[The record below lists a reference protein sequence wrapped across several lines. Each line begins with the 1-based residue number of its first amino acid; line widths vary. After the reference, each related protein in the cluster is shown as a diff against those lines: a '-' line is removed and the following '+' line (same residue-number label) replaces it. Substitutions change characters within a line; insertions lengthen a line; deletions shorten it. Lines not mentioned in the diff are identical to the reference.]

1 MTMKFVLP
9 VQIFSDNLNSGDV
22 VCHFETIFENVQT
35 DDAGEKKRKGRKNN
49 VVPLKPVNR
58 LLPICSNCNKIRDDR
73 GYWKQIEGSILDRHD
88 RDFTHGI
95 CPQCAKKLYPE
106 YYEKKK

>member
-1 MTMKFVLP
+1 MTLTFVPP
-9 VQIFSDNLNSGDV
+9 VQIFTDKLNLGDV
-22 VCHFETIFENVQT
+22 VCHFETIFEDVPT
-35 DDAGEKKRKGRKNN
+35 EDAGEKKRKGRKNN

-88 RDFTHGI
+88 WDFTHGI

-106 YYEKKK
+106 YYEKSK

>member
-1 MTMKFVLP
+1 MTMKFVP
-9 VQIFSDNLNSGDV
+9 QVQIFSDNLNVGDV
-22 VCHFETIFENVQT
+22 VCHFETIFEDIQT
-35 DDAGEKKRKGRKNN
+35 DEAEEKKPKGRKNN
-49 VVPLKPVNR
+49 VVPLKPVNQ

-73 GYWKQIEGSILDRHD
+73 GYWKQIEGSILDLPD
-88 RDFTHGI
+88 RNFTHGI

>member
-1 MTMKFVLP
+1 MKFVLP

-35 DDAGEKKRKGRKNN
+35 DDAGEEKRKGRKNN

-73 GYWKQIEGSILDRHD
+73 GYWKQVEGSILDLPD
-88 RDFTHGI
+88 RNFTHGI

-106 YYEKKK
+106 YYQKKK

>member
-1 MTMKFVLP
+1 MTMKFVP
-9 VQIFSDNLNSGDV
+9 SVQIFTDNLNLGDV
-22 VCHFETIFENVQT
+22 VCHFETIIETTQSEE
-35 DDAGEKKRKGRKNN
+35 AEEKKDKRRKNN

-73 GYWKQIEGSILDRHD
+73 GYWKQIEGSILDRSD
-88 RDFTHGI
+88 MDFTHGI

-106 YYEKKK
+106 YYQKKK

>member
-1 MTMKFVLP
+1 MTMKFVP
-9 VQIFSDNLNSGDV
+9 SVQIFTDNLNLGDV
-22 VCHFETIFENVQT
+22 VCHFETIIETTQSEE
-35 DDAGEKKRKGRKNN
+35 AEEKKGKGRKNN

-73 GYWKQIEGSILDRHD
+73 GYWKQIEGSILDRSD
-88 RDFTHGI
+88 MDFTHGI

-106 YYEKKK
+106 YYQKKK